1 MVGRGGGDR
10 THDLKLQ
17 RLAATGL
24 ALCPQPE
31 VPIQTAQTVLPS
43 FTSRDPR
50 DNEPFWSSLRT
61 RPFMKFVIILHQTGF
76 GYLAVLSSC

>member
-1 MVGRGGGDR
+1 VGELELCFLQLIE
-10 THDLKLQ
+10 TVKLVGAVAIEPTTLNSNALPLQ
-17 RLAATGL
+17 GI

-31 VPIQTAQTVLPS
+31 VPNQTAQTVLPS

-61 RPFMKFVIILHQTGF
+61 RPL
-76 GYLAVLSSC
+76 